1 MSLDSD
7 RLPIAARSIR
17 VSLDSDR
24 LPIAA
29 RSTRVSLDSDRLP
42 IAAERSSSGCHWIVI
57 GCAFYQGV
65 TG

>member
-29 RSTRVSLDSDRLP
+29 RSTRVSLDSDRL
-42 IAAERSSSGCHWIVI
+42 RVLSGCHWIVI
-57 GCAFYQGV
+57 GYL
-65 TG
+65 